1 MDAYRDYLAGSRGEL
16 SIAKNAYVALRTGW
30 FSTRTAAY
38 LACGKPAVVQDT
50 GFPAHV
56 PSGAGVWAFGTAEE
70 AVAALA
76 AIRANYEDACA
87 AARETAETHFSADDV
102 CARLLFD
109 AGLA

>member
-1 MDAYRDYLAGSRGEL
+1 
-16 SIAKNAYVALRTGW
+16 
-30 FSTRTAAY
+30 
-38 LACGKPAVVQDT
+38 
-50 GFPAHV
+50 
-56 PSGAGVWAFGTAEE
+56 VWAFGTAEE